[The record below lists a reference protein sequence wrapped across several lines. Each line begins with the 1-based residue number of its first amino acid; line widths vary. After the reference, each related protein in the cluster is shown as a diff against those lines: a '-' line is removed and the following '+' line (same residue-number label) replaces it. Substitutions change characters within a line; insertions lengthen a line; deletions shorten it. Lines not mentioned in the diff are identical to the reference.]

1 MSRWLAVVC
10 EAPADQRTAC
20 ALADRVFCAE
30 ADWITEEVLDDYR
43 RWRGHT
49 EAHTHLTWREVAHL
63 ARAANIRVHGHFEG
77 EPGAPDAQAARR
89 ALLLLKQCPGNLHGI
104 LLIRDDDRQT
114 ERRRGLEQARG
125 AVHLEVPVVIG
136 LAHPKRECWVLAG
149 FLPCNEEE
157 EARLRQLR
165 QELGSHPCERAEEL
179 TAKEEQAKRSAK
191 RVLTLLSNGTEEREL
206 DCLRVELRLLEQ
218 RGQNT
223 GLAEFLAEIRSR
235 LVPLFA

>member
-1 MSRWLAVVC
+1 PARGPPAVRQVAGRDDAGRILEPRRREVDTGPPAGGEPLMSRWLAVVC

-114 ERRRGLEQARG
+114 ER
-125 AVHLEVPVVIG
+125 
-136 LAHPKRECWVLAG
+136 
-149 FLPCNEEE
+149 
-157 EARLRQLR
+157 
-165 QELGSHPCERAEEL
+165 
-179 TAKEEQAKRSAK
+179 
-191 RVLTLLSNGTEEREL
+191 
-206 DCLRVELRLLEQ
+206 
-218 RGQNT
+218 
-223 GLAEFLAEIRSR
+223 
-235 LVPLFA
+235 